1 MTLALHETVCSLQE
15 ARKEELMKKT
25 IDDVTQFHS
34 VDQAT
39 NPAFF
44 PQFMDASHAQLT
56 AQRYKRAMMEHIALQ
71 EGATILDVG
80 CGTGQDTLDLAQ
92 AVGPRGHVIGIDS
105 SETMLQE
112 ARARAANAQIS
123 AEYVLADAT
132 RLPFADASF
141 DGCRASRVLGHLR
154 EPELAVA
161 EMVRV
166 ARPGARIV
174 AADADMDLT
183 VIELPDRALVRK
195 MIHAACDQMQQG
207 WIGRQMPRLFRQA
220 KLSDIRIEGRMMQL
234 DYAFF
239 QLVFGG
245 ILQHAQAAGVVS
257 EEELTRFW
265 NALEQAGQEQSFFA
279 GAGGF
284 VVSGRKPL

>member
-1 MTLALHETVCSLQE
+1 
-15 ARKEELMKKT
+15 MKKP

-44 PQFMDASHAQLT
+44 PQFMDTSHAQLT
-56 AQRYKRAMMEHIALQ
+56 AQRYKRMMMEHLAIR

-92 AVGPRGHVIGIDS
+92 AVGPGGRVIGVDS

-123 AEYVLADAT
+123 VEYVLADAAH
-132 RLPFADASF
+132 LPFADASF
-141 DGCRASRVLGHLR
+141 DGCQASRVLGHLC

-220 KLSDIRIEGRMMQL
+220 GLSDIKVEGRMMQL

-239 QLVFGG
+239 QMVFGG
-245 ILQHAQAAGVVS
+245 ILQRAQAAGAVS

-265 NALEQAGQEQSFFA
+265 NALEQAEQEQGFFA
-279 GAGGF
+279 GACGF
-284 VVSGRKPL
+284 VVSGRKTAISGEAKYGRTHDA